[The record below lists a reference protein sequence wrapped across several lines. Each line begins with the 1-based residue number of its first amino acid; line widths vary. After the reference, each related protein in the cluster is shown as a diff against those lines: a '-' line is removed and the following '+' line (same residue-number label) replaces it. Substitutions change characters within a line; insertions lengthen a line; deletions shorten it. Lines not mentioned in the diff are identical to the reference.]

1 MAWKNQ
7 GGNNFN
13 LNIDNFTAQSGIWNY
28 SNGKLYHKNLR
39 FGTSV
44 GLGTDK
50 PFSRLS
56 FGNHEALR
64 ESNINLFKN
73 PIIALSE
80 RIDGKKAT
88 GMGFYYSNTD
98 NYGIKFMC
106 GDPNTL
112 IFTESDNVKLY
123 ITNNGRFLF
132 NKLKTDFNRDL
143 AEVSINGSIGI
154 TGSITL
160 GENLVNSPNIGTIRY
175 TRGKREQEKGKLLIK
190 VFDNIDDDDE
200 NNWYEIV
207 TQDTKTKIN
216 IWQTKDDHLYYEN
229 SVDIGHK
236 NTKTDNSLSVKGN
249 VMIGDNEF
257 VSKNILG
264 GKNRDGVVMIKNHL
278 NINTNP
284 LEVDYDTD
292 VLMQLNIRDNT
303 LNYILGGSFSD
314 LDGHD
319 SLFLCK
325 GKTGDESKLNG
336 NYSIGFGSNLK
347 IFKSNYSF
355 VMGNSN
361 VIGNS
366 ASLSVER
373 ADSNFVFGTNN
384 FLRGV
389 ENVLF
394 SDSSDI
400 ISKNL
405 MVIGTSNKI
414 YRESSISKYSLVL
427 GSENK
432 MYDGTV
438 LSEKKLGKSASN
450 IFGNLNQ
457 ILTNRDKTPTAVGES
472 FIVGDSNK
480 INNIENNQE
489 SFIFGSNNTVSSSG
503 YIFGDGNTNND
514 SKTQSKPTYI
524 FGNFIDNSN
533 PFNHAGYYTH
543 NRINLKIVG
552 PLARAV
558 KQPPL
563 IFVVGDANDDGT
575 FKPNTGSMSV
585 DAAGSIR
592 CTNIYSNTPGAG
604 LIRCN
609 TIDFKNIRIDGEE
622 ASLPGTYVITHRLNI
637 RPDTLTGKK
646 MIPLPIKG
654 KIISVQSTL
663 NMPNLNYNLSNTAT
677 IDPITMDLFDKGG
690 NKIQTITHAKN
701 TIVYTS
707 VNFSAALASAEKSW
721 NDVNYNE
728 NISKYNLTSNMT
740 REDFLYIDIIAKQT
754 GYGSNEPEVYT
765 TIQVV
770 VEKRK

>member
-73 PIIALSE
+73 PLIALSE
-80 RIDGKKAT
+80 RIDGKKGT
-88 GMGFYYSNTD
+88 GIGFYYSNTD

-106 GDPNTL
+106 GGPNTL
-112 IFTESDNVKLY
+112 IFTEANNVKLY

-132 NKLKTDFNRDL
+132 NKLKTDFNTDL

-160 GENLVNSPNIGTIRY
+160 GENLVNSPNVGTIRY
-175 TRGKREQEKGKLLIK
+175 TRGTTDVDKGKLLIK
-190 VFDNIDDDDE
+190 LFDNVNNDE
-200 NNWYEIV
+200 SNWYEIV

-216 IWQTKDDHLYYEN
+216 IWQTQDNHLYYGN
-229 SVDIGHK
+229 SVDIGHQ
-236 NTKTDNSLSVKGN
+236 NTKTNNSFSVKGN
-249 VMIGDNEF
+249 VMIGDSEF

-284 LEVDYDTD
+284 QEVDYDTD
-292 VLMQLNIRDNT
+292 VLMQLNIRDNN
-303 LNYILGGSFSD
+303 LNYILGGEFSD
-314 LDGHD
+314 LDGHN

-325 GKTGDESKLNG
+325 GKTGDKSKLNG
-336 NYSIGFGSNLK
+336 NFSIGFGENLK

-355 VMGNSN
+355 VMGNGN
-361 VIGNS
+361 TVGNS
-366 ASLSVER
+366 TVSSLER
-373 ADSNFVFGTNN
+373 ADSNFIFGSNN
-384 FLRGV
+384 ILRGN

-405 MVIGTSNKI
+405 MVMGTSNKI
-414 YRESSISKYSLVL
+414 YREGSISNYNLVL

-438 LSEKKLGKSASN
+438 LSEKKLSKSSSN

-457 ILTNRDKTPTAVGES
+457 ILTNTSSSPTAVGES

-489 SFIFGSNNTVSSSG
+489 SFIFGSNNTVSSSSH
-503 YIFGDGNTNND
+503 IFGDSNTNND
-514 SKTQSKPTYI
+514 SKSQSKPTYI
-524 FGNFIDNSN
+524 FGNYIDNSD
-533 PFNHAGYYTH
+533 PFTHAGYYTH
-543 NRINLKIVG
+543 NKIDLKSSATK
-552 PLARAV
+552 PT
-558 KQPPL
+558 QPSL
-563 IFVVGDANDDGT
+563 IFVVGDAKDDGT
-575 FKPNTGSMSV
+575 FEQATGSMSV

-609 TIDFKNIRIDGEE
+609 TIDFKNIKIDGEDVE
-622 ASLPGTYVITHRLNI
+622 IPSDYTVSHRINLSPN
-637 RPDTLTGKK
+637 TLTGKK
-646 MIPLPIKG
+646 LIPLPIKG
-654 KIISVQSTL
+654 KILSIQSTL
-663 NMPNLNYNLSNTAT
+663 NMPNLNYNLSNVAT
-677 IDPITMDLFDKGG
+677 INPITMDLFDKDG
-690 NKIQTITHAKN
+690 NKLQTITHNVN
-701 TIVYTS
+701 TIQYTND
-707 VNFSAALASAEKSW
+707 NFLQALGDTTANGKTW
-721 NDVNYNE
+721 DDVDYSE
-728 NISKYNLTSNMT
+728 NISKYNKTDNVI
-740 REDFLYIDIIAKQT
+740 RENYLYIDITASQT
-754 GYGSNEPEVYT
+754 GYGVSELEVYT
-765 TIQVV
+765 TIQIII
-770 VEKRK
+770 KKSK